1 MQIRID
7 SRSKLPH
14 YVTGPQNTMCN
25 HRSLEIS
32 LSHLSYLFYCL
43 HMIILNE
50 YYRKRIRGFGLV
62 HDKYKSP
69 GK

>member
-14 YVTGPQNTMCN
+14 YVTGLQNKMCN

-32 LSHLSYLFYCL
+32 LSHLS
-43 HMIILNE
+43 H
-50 YYRKRIRGFGLV
+50 
-62 HDKYKSP
+62 
-69 GK
+69 